1 MGFANSKS
9 LKTRCFRGFLL
20 AQKQRLTTIQFS
32 SIPRE
37 VEPARHGFIM
47 ASCAPARGE
56 LERMS
61 AEPAVRMEVRR
72 QWANIKVRIIFRRP
86 RDSRLTSAVE
96 RGTMGVQ
103 FSCGMTKDMTS
114 PIRLLREGAPPAE
127 SALGCPDEATT
138 F

>member
-1 MGFANSKS
+1 MGEYKGSDNF
-9 LKTRCFRGFLL
+9 
-20 AQKQRLTTIQFS
+20 
-32 SIPRE
+32 PP
-37 VEPARHGFIM
+37 PAG
-47 ASCAPARGE
+47 
-56 LERMS
+56 
-61 AEPAVRMEVRR
+61 
-72 QWANIKVRIIFRRP
+72 
-86 RDSRLTSAVE
+86 SRLTSAVE